1 LTIGITIV
9 ILLFM
14 KTAISIP
21 DPLFR
26 EADNTAQEMGIPRSQ
41 LYSLAIQEYVSRH
54 SRKLITQKL
63 NNLYKNNQTENEN
76 NNEIGIESLRKAT
89 ENDSW

>member
-1 LTIGITIV
+1 LTISITIV
-9 ILLFM
+9 ILISM

-21 DPLFR
+21 DPLFK
-26 EADNTAQEMGIPRSQ
+26 EADNTAHEMGIPRSQ

-63 NNLYKNNQTENEN
+63 NDLYKNIETENESN
-76 NNEIGIESLRKAT
+76 KEVGIESLRKAT